1 MELEAGDVMEGRSS
15 RAADEVSALTEQGS
29 KAARASAAA
38 VLLSRE
44 RALAFFFFFSCRKK
58 QVFVTWAPP
67 SDAEDS

>member
-29 KAARASAAA
+29 KAGRASAAA

-44 RALAFFFFFSCRKK
+44 RALAFFFFL
-58 QVFVTWAPP
+58 
-67 SDAEDS
+67 